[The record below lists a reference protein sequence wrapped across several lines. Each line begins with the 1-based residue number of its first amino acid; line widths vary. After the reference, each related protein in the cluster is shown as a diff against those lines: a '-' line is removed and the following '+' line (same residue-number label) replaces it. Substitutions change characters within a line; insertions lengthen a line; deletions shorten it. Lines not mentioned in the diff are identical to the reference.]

1 MKLNKKDFYGIFGV
15 IMPHQTNEREQQ
27 MAKTTTTVAAGA
39 VETGQ
44 KRPVFSQPTQ
54 KGSPNMLTFFC
65 YLHIAHTHTL
75 SQPQLNS
82 HKKHI
87 KILIAFIGARM
98 ETKENRGVG
107 RAGKNYKNWE
117 LPLGSAVVK
126 QQAVVSVSSLSL
138 THSLSL
144 FWFLLFFAC
153 D

>member
-27 MAKTTTTVAAGA
+27 MAKTTTAGA
-39 VETGQ
+39 VVTGQ

-54 KGSPNMLTFFC
+54 KGSPNLLTFFC

-98 ETKENRGVG
+98 ETKRNRGL
-107 RAGKNYKNWE
+107 AGQEKTIKTENYRSE
-117 LPLGSAVVK
+117 VR
-126 QQAVVSVSSLSL
+126 
-138 THSLSL
+138 
-144 FWFLLFFAC
+144 
-153 D
+153 